1 MSQRS
6 WDRDPPCVSV
16 DACHILYCLHSTM
29 ESVRINELDSTRE
42 NLRKYQLEHVFKQM
56 APLNKSVTLLP
67 LPQHK
72 KIQNNKYYW
81 S

>member
-1 MSQRS
+1 
-6 WDRDPPCVSV
+6 
-16 DACHILYCLHSTM
+16 M
-29 ESVRINELDSTRE
+29 ESVRINELENEVRQLKRELDSTRE

-56 APLNKSVTLLP
+56 APLNKSVTSLP

-72 KIQNNKYYW
+72 RIQNNKYYW